1 MHKTTMKTAILALM
15 LTPLMGAD
23 CAGDVKGDSGDTGT
37 STTALTG
44 TTSPTLII
52 DLVQTGCDDSG
63 WFYYAETSAWTG
75 DATAN
80 AWEVRDDGNG
90 WNEEHSMPSTDF
102 DPEDPSYDILE
113 RNLADGAAVGDFTAD
128 VNTVFACG
136 VHDQKDAV
144 GMTYA
149 VRVYDTD
156 LNFADCAIWGAGVDA
171 VFAGDASVPAWNDVS
186 NASEISADNCVVF

>member
-1 MHKTTMKTAILALM
+1 MQNTTMKTAILALM

-23 CAGDVKGDSGDTGT
+23 CAEGTKETGDTGAAT
-37 STTALTG
+37 TTATTA
-44 TTSPTLII
+44 TTSPTLLI
-52 DLVQTGCDDSG
+52 DLVQTGCDADG

-90 WNEEHSMPSTDF
+90 WNEEHSMPSVDF

-113 RNLADGAAVGDFTAD
+113 RKLSDGSSVGDFTAD
-128 VNTVFACG
+128 VNTVFECG

-149 VRVYDTD
+149 IRVYDTD

-171 VFAGDASVPAWNDVS
+171 VYAGDASVPMWNDVS
-186 NASEISADNCVVF
+186 NADEISADNCVVF

>member
-1 MHKTTMKTAILALM
+1 MYKTTMKTAIMALM

-23 CAGDVKGDSGDTGT
+23 CAGDVKGDSGDTGS
-37 STTALTG
+37 STTAPTG
-44 TTSPTLII
+44 TTSPTLVI
-52 DLVQTGCDDSG
+52 DLVQTGCDADG

-80 AWEVRDDGNG
+80 AWEVRDDENG
-90 WNEEHSMPSTDF
+90 WNEEHSMPSVDF
-102 DPEDPSYDILE
+102 DPNDPSYDILE
-113 RNLADGAAVGDFTAD
+113 RTLADGASVGDFTAD

-136 VHDQKDAV
+136 THDQKDAV

-171 VFAGDASVPAWNDVS
+171 VFAGDSSVPAWNDVS